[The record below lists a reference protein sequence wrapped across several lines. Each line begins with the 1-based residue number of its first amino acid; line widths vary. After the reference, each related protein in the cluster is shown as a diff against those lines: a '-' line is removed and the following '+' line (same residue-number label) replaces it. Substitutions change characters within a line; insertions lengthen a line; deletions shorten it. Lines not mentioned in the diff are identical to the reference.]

1 MFPWVTGFGE
11 ARGARGVV
19 ASANPLASAA
29 GARVLARGGNAV
41 DAAVATAFVL
51 SVVEPY
57 SAGIGGG
64 GFLVFHDARTGRA
77 RVADYREFAPR
88 RASRDMY
95 LDDGKPSPTRSLE
108 GYGAV
113 AVPAMVPGL
122 AAAQAELGRLKLADV
137 LDEAIEL
144 AEKGYRVDPRL
155 FEATQDRQALLARDP
170 EARRIFLDA
179 RGAPRGVGT
188 LLVQPE
194 LARTLR
200 ALKKQGPR
208 LFTHGAVAQAM
219 ARASRARGGYLELED
234 LARAGVR
241 WREPLVGTFRGH
253 TIVTMPPPSSGGTHL
268 LQMLGLVERRSPTP
282 LDLDRAESVH
292 QLVEIMKLAYADRA
306 EHMGDPAFY
315 PVPLAELLAPSYLDA
330 RAALVTPGRARA
342 DVVAGRFAP
351 SPSASPSPAGGPRA
365 VPYES
370 EETTHLSVIDADGNA
385 VSLTQTVN
393 YGYGAGVVVP
403 GTGVLLN
410 NEMDDFSIAPGTP
423 NAYGLVG
430 GEANSIQPGKVPL
443 SSMTPTIVLRDG
455 KVRLVVGA
463 PGGSTIIT
471 TVLQAIL
478 RFVDGGWSAPRA
490 IAAGRIH
497 HQWRPDAL
505 RVEVG
510 ALTPAVE
517 KQLEAWGHVLKR
529 VDDGWGNA
537 QVIAVFDDGTR
548 EGGADPRGVGGAV
561 AE

>member
-1 MFPWVTGFGE
+1 
-11 ARGARGVV
+11 
-19 ASANPLASAA
+19 
-29 GARVLARGGNAV
+29 
-41 DAAVATAFVL
+41 
-51 SVVEPY
+51 
-57 SAGIGGG
+57 
-64 GFLVFHDARTGRA
+64 
-77 RVADYREFAPR
+77 
-88 RASRDMY
+88 
-95 LDDGKPSPTRSLE
+95 
-108 GYGAV
+108 
-113 AVPAMVPGL
+113 
-122 AAAQAELGRLKLADV
+122 
-137 LDEAIEL
+137 
-144 AEKGYRVDPRL
+144 
-155 FEATQDRQALLARDP
+155 
-170 EARRIFLDA
+170 
-179 RGAPRGVGT
+179 
-188 LLVQPE
+188 
-194 LARTLR
+194 
-200 ALKKQGPR
+200 
-208 LFTHGAVAQAM
+208 
-219 ARASRARGGYLELED
+219 
-234 LARAGVR
+234 
-241 WREPLVGTFRGH
+241 
-253 TIVTMPPPSSGGTHL
+253 
-268 LQMLGLVERRSPTP
+268 
-282 LDLDRAESVH
+282 
-292 QLVEIMKLAYADRA
+292 
-306 EHMGDPAFY
+306 MGDPAFY

-351 SPSASPSPAGGPRA
+351 SPSTSPSPAGGPRA

-510 ALTPAVE
+510 ALRRC
-517 KQLEAWGHVLKR
+517 K
-529 VDDGWGNA
+529 A
-537 QVIAVFDDGTR
+537 QSKL
-548 EGGADPRGVGGAV
+548 
-561 AE
+561 